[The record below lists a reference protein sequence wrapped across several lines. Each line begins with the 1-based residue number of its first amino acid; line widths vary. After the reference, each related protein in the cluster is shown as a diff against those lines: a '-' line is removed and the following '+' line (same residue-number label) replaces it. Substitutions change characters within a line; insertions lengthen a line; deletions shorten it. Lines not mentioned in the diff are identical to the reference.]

1 MGVEADAEA
10 LTRIV
15 ENLVANALRHGNG
28 PLSVTARPAGEK
40 GRLAVGFANPVADPG
55 ALDPDRLFERFYQAD
70 SSRSTAGAGLGLS
83 VAAKLAEAQGMT
95 LSARLAGDAL
105 VVTLVMSIV

>member
-1 MGVEADAEA
+1 M
-10 LTRIV
+10 
-15 ENLVANALRHGNG
+15 
-28 PLSVTARPAGEK
+28 TARPAGEK

-70 SSRSTAGAGLGLS
+70 SSRSTAGSGLGLS

-95 LSARLAGDAL
+95 LVARLEGN
-105 VVTLVMSIV
+105 TLVMTLVTSAV